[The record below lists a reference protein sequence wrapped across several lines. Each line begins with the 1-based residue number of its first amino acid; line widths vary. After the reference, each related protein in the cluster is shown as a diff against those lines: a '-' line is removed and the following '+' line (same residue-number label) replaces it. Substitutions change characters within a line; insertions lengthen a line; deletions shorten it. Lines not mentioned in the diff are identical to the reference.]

1 MRLDQY
7 LDRVCLFPTRSAAAR
22 ALKSGAVAV
31 NGSRAKAS
39 HEVHVGE
46 VVRVRQGLRRLEIEV
61 VAVPAGPVSRKDA
74 REFYRVLRDD
84 QTPVD

>member
-7 LDRVCLFPTRSAAAR
+7 LDRVCLFPTRSAAGR
-22 ALKSGAVAV
+22 ALRAGAVAV
-31 NGSRAKAS
+31 NGARAKPS
-39 HEVHVGE
+39 HEVRTGE
-46 VVRVRQGLRRLEIEV
+46 VVRVCQGVRRLEIEV

-84 QTPVD
+84 EAPVD